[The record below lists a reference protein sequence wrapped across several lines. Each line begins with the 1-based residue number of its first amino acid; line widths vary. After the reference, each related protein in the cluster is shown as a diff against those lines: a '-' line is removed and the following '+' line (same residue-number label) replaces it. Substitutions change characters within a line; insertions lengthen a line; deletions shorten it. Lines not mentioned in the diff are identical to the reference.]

1 MSEQETEDRKRLKAE
16 VQRWLDDWIGW
27 YGDIREDAFF
37 PPGSLAVE
45 AYRAGRIIALRE
57 VLTLLRGE
65 HRP

>member
-1 MSEQETEDRKRLKAE
+1 MTDELKRLDAE
-16 VQRWLDDWIGW
+16 VQRWLDEWIGW

-37 PPGSLAVE
+37 SECSLALE

-57 VLTLLRGE
+57 VLTLLQGK